1 MGNQFKTAIL
11 LGVLTCI
18 IIWIGN
24 VLGGQNGMMFAF
36 ILALGMNFFSY
47 WFSDKIVLSMYRA
60 KEVTEADAPD
70 LFASVQKLTS
80 ASGLPMPRVY
90 IIQSDS
96 PNAFATGRNPSH
108 AAIAVTSGIMR
119 LLTREE
125 LEGVLAHELAH
136 VHNRDILIG
145 TIAAVLAGA
154 ITFIANMA
162 RWAAI
167 FGGGSRDDEEG
178 SSGIEL
184 LVLAVIAPIAAMI
197 IQLAIS
203 RSREYLADETGAR
216 FAGNPFCLASALE
229 KLNYASRKIPLPA
242 NPTTAHMFIV
252 KPFSGKAM
260 MSLFST
266 HPPIEERIKRLRA
279 MRSW

>member
-11 LGVLTCI
+11 LGILTCI

-24 VLGGQNGMMFAF
+24 VVGGQNGMIFAF
-36 ILALGMNFFSY
+36 ILALGMNLFGY

-60 KEVTEADAPD
+60 KEAAEAEAPE
-70 LFASVQKLTS
+70 LFAAVQKLAS
-80 ASGLPMPRVY
+80 AAGLPMPRVY
-90 IIQSDS
+90 IIPSDS

-154 ITFIANMA
+154 ISLIANMA

-178 SSGIEL
+178 GSGIEL
-184 LVLAVIAPIAAMI
+184 IVLAIIAPIAAMI

-216 FAGNPFCLASALE
+216 FAGNPFSLAGALE
-229 KLNYASRKIPLPA
+229 KLNYASQKVPLPA

-252 KPFSGKAM
+252 KPFSGKTM
-260 MSLFST
+260 MGLFST